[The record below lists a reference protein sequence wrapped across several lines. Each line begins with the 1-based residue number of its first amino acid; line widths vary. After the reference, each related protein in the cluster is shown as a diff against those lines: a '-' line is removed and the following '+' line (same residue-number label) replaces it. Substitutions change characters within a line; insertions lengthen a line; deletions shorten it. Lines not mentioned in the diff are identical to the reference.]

1 MNRLPVMVGFGGINP
16 AGRVSFDHAYHRL
29 VIDALDTATQD
40 RTYNSLASIM
50 GLEDP
55 SGKTPESRQ
64 YIDEHTLI
72 RRIELFDPNKVNW
85 QSAAQLKGV
94 TIGHADN
101 AHADS
106 GDPEARAGRPEL
118 LSAPPRRPRGARW
131 PSRAALH
138 VATTTPRR
146 APGGAPRAA
155 FRSAP
160 TVKLTGTAS
169 TQAIL
174 QLSMRA
180 YVSNSLKHGF

>member
-50 GLEDP
+50 GLDDP

-101 AHADS
+101 ADAD
-106 GDPEARAGRPEL
+106 DDDMDDL
-118 LSAPPRRPRGARW
+118 Y
-131 PSRAALH
+131 
-138 VATTTPRR
+138 
-146 APGGAPRAA
+146 
-155 FRSAP
+155 
-160 TVKLTGTAS
+160 
-169 TQAIL
+169 
-174 QLSMRA
+174 M
-180 YVSNSLKHGF
+180 